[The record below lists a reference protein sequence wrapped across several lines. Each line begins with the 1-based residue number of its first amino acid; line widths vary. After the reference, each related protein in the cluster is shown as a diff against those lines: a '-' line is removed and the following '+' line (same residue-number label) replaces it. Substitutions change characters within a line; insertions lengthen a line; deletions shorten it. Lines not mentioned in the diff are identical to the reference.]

1 MITGIQKGDSAGTN
15 GGADSEASLNSLKLN
30 NLSGSLSSAS
40 VSTAKLTRQC
50 FDRLD
55 SGTFGPKGTYMYTYS
70 HILLCI
76 HMYVYT
82 YIWQLSYMYSMC
94 VVTTQNS
101 VKNNDWIWLMYCD
114 LYVYISA

>member
-1 MITGIQKGDSAGTN
+1 MFIVSNICKNVTIICDGLIDVIIGIQKGDSAGTN
-15 GGADSEASLNSLKLN
+15 GGADLEASLNSLKLN

-55 SGTFGPKGTYMYTYS
+55 SGTFGPKGTYMYAYS
-70 HILLCI
+70 HILI
-76 HMYVYT
+76 HT
-82 YIWQLSYMYSMC
+82 YIIMYWQLSYMYSVC

-101 VKNNDWIWLMYCD
+101 W
-114 LYVYISA
+114 